1 MKQRNI
7 KLYTSKKN
15 CDFCKHKL
23 TEPYKPINT
32 KRNILTYRCKNCSL
46 LQSIP
51 QKKFSSFPN
60 PSMSFDADRSSIMYT
75 KELVLPYHISFFK
88 KNNVNF
94 SKINSCLDIGS
105 NRGYFSRFILSK
117 NKNIRITAVETRKEL
132 IKNYKFNSNVKTY
145 NSRYEIFETNEEFDF
160 IYNVHTLEHLKSC
173 CLAIQKM
180 KKHLSQNG
188 QLFIAVPNI
197 NSIHNDFFEEVF
209 IDPHTFHF
217 TNNIMIKIFN
227 KFGLKIIAKNISGD
241 ELQYLLSKDLKTVD
255 LNNNRH
261 IEKERLFFY
270 NKKSLY
276 LYKNKI
282 TENRHDLKKKAKRIK
297 KLLLNKINVVF
308 WGAGRIFD
316 GLIKIGNIKP
326 SKNIR
331 IVDRNLYKYFKTLHN
346 FRIFKPS
353 DLKRDE
359 SRSILVICS
368 RVYKDSILK
377 EAKKY
382 SFNKYIKIF

>member
-1 MKQRNI
+1 MKQKNI
-7 KLYTSKKN
+7 KLYTRQKI
-15 CDFCKHKL
+15 CDFCKYKL
-23 TEPYKPINT
+23 TQPYKPINS
-32 KRNILTYRCKNCSL
+32 KRNILTFYCKNCSL

-51 QKKFSSFPN
+51 QKRFKSFPN

-88 KNNVNF
+88 KNRVDF

-105 NRGYFSRFILSK
+105 NRGHFFRYILKK

-132 IKNYKFNSNVKTY
+132 IKNYKFNSNVKIY
-145 NSRYEIFETNEEFDF
+145 NSRYETFDTVETFDF
-160 IYNVHTLEHLKSC
+160 IYNVHTLEHLTSC
-173 CLAIQKM
+173 SWGIEKM
-180 KKHLSQNG
+180 KKHLSHSG
-188 QLFIAVPNI
+188 KIFIAVPNI
-197 NSIHNDFFEEVF
+197 NSIDNNFFEEIF

-217 TNNIMIKIFN
+217 TNNVMIKIFN
-227 KFGLKIIAKNISGD
+227 LFGLKIIAKNTTGD
-241 ELQYLLSKDLKTVD
+241 ELQYLLSKDLKKTNV
-255 LNNNRH
+255 NNNRYL
-261 IEKERLFFY
+261 EKKKFFFDK
-270 NKKSLY
+270 KKSLY
-276 LYKNKI
+276 LYKKRINK
-282 TENRHDLKKKAKRIK
+282 NRQDLKKKAKRIK

-326 SKNIR
+326 NPNIR
-331 IVDRNLYKYFKTLHN
+331 IIDRNLYKYFKTLHN

-359 SRSILVICS
+359 SKSILVICS
-368 RVYKDSILK
+368 RIYKNSILK

-382 SFNKYIKIF
+382 SFKKYIRIF

>member
-1 MKQRNI
+1 
-7 KLYTSKKN
+7 
-15 CDFCKHKL
+15 
-23 TEPYKPINT
+23 
-32 KRNILTYRCKNCSL
+32 
-46 LQSIP
+46 
-51 QKKFSSFPN
+51 
-60 PSMSFDADRSSIMYT
+60 MSFDADRSSIMYT

-88 KNNVNF
+88 KNKVNF

-132 IKNYKFNSNVKTY
+132 IKNYKFNSNVKIY

-160 IYNVHTLEHLKSC
+160 IYNVHTLEHLTSC
-173 CLAIQKM
+173 FLAIEKM
-180 KKHLSQNG
+180 KKHLTQNG
-188 QLFIAVPNI
+188 RLFIAVPNI
-197 NSIHNDFFEEVF
+197 NSIHNNFFEEVF

-241 ELQYLLSKDLKTVD
+241 ELQYLLSKDHKIVE

-261 IEKERLFFY
+261 IEKKNSFFY

-282 TENRHDLKKKAKRIK
+282 TENRHDLEKKAKRIK

-316 GLIKIGNIKP
+316 GLVKIGNIKP

-331 IVDRNLYKYFKTLHN
+331 IVDRSLYKYFKNLHG

-382 SFNKYIKIF
+382 SFKKCIKIF